1 MRTEQQALK
10 ISLVAIL
17 IFSALGIGF
26 GLISG
31 SYAIIFDGVF
41 SLVDAVMSVVSIV
54 ISSLI
59 IRSTSNGL
67 SRRLQRKFTMGF
79 WHFEPFILAVN
90 ALMMMAVGS
99 YALVQS
105 VMALLSGGR
114 DIEFGPAIIYA
125 VIILVLTATVT
136 IWEHRANKRIKSAL
150 VDMDIK
156 GWIMAAGVTSALL
169 VAFAIGF
176 FLDGTEAEWLMP
188 YVDPAV
194 LALVALVLIP
204 MPLSVLRKAV
214 AELAM
219 VTPKP
224 LLNEAEEIAARVA
237 EREEFTDFRI
247 YAAQIGRAKQVE
259 VLFQVP
265 EEMPPKPL
273 QQWDVIRTEIQR
285 DLGEDDPNHWITVM
299 YTTKELPPGS
309 ELKRNA
315 AV

>member
-1 MRTEQQALK
+1 MRTEQQVLK
-10 ISLVAIL
+10 VSLVAIL

-26 GLISG
+26 GLVSG

-67 SRRLQRKFTMGF
+67 SRRLQRRFTMGF

-90 ALMMMAVGS
+90 ALMMMSVGA

-105 VMALLSGGR
+105 VLALLSGGR

-125 VIILVLTATVT
+125 VIILVLTTSVT

-169 VAFAIGF
+169 IAFVIGF
-176 FLDGTEAEWLMP
+176 FLDGTDAEWLMP

-224 LLNEAEEIAARVA
+224 LLNEAEEVAARVA

-265 EEMPPKPL
+265 AEMPAKPL
-273 QQWDVIRTEIQR
+273 QHWDVIRTEIQG
-285 DLGEDDPNHWITVM
+285 DLGEEDPNHWITVM
-299 YTTKELPPGS
+299 YTTKELP
-309 ELKRNA
+309 
-315 AV
+315 